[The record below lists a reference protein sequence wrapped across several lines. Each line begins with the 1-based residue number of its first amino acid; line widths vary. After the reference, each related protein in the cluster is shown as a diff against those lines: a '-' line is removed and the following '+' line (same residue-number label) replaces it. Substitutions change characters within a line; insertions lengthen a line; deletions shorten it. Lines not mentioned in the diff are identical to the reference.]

1 MSGDIDNHPEHCIAI
16 VGMAARFPGAK
27 NVDEYWHNLR
37 AGKECIRRLS
47 DHELR
52 HLNVNIADPSYVKA
66 RGIIEGVEYF
76 DAGFFGI
83 PPRQA
88 EILDPQQR
96 VWLECVYEALE
107 DSGFCCNTRE
117 DVVGV
122 FAGARESTYVLNNL
136 CIDRISQQELLEIS
150 DQDAHQIFLSNDRD
164 SIATRTS
171 YLFDFKGPS
180 VNVQS
185 ACSTSL
191 VAVAQACWSL
201 ANYQSDTC
209 VAGGVCVTLPQ
220 YRGYHYQE
228 GAIFSPDGHC
238 RVFDALAQGT
248 VFGDGVGVVVL
259 KRLGDAIRDG
269 DRVDAIIR
277 GWAVNNDGKE
287 KASFTAP
294 SVNGQAEVITTAQLM
309 ADVEPGQ
316 IGYVEAHGT
325 GTQVGDPIEVAGLT
339 KAFSRQS
346 TPLQYCGL
354 GSVKSNIG
362 HLDTAAGIAGLI
374 KTVLALKNKE
384 LPASLHY
391 KNCNQNIDFLNSP
404 FYVVDKLLR
413 WSDEEG
419 PRIAGVSSFG
429 VGGTNCHLVLEEGP
443 EIKPFLG
450 IDSRPVVVTFSAKN
464 EQALIDTKEKF
475 KQFLLNKD
483 PTQIVNIAF
492 TSCVRRRHHNWRFAI
507 ATKTWSDL
515 IDQMDTGKL
524 TESKF
529 LNVDGDLVENNSV
542 GFLFTGQGAQYPK
555 MGKELFDTEPIF
567 REAMQQCDQLLTP
580 YLGTSILEILYEE
593 DASAVHSNF
602 EDCAQPAI
610 FSLEYALTQLWRSW
624 GVEPSWVLGH
634 SLGEYVAACVSGI
647 FSLGDSLQIV
657 YERGRLMNALS
668 NRGKMLAVFTDYEG
682 VISEIGPY
690 APNVSVAA
698 LNAPQHIVI
707 SGPEDHVD
715 AIASNLSEQ
724 GIMYRELNTSLAF
737 HSPFIEP
744 IISDFKEVVGKISTH
759 HPHVDLVSTLTGD
772 LVDHTITTADYW
784 LEHSR
789 RTVRFTEAIS
799 RMFDLGC
806 RVFIEIGPDSVLT
819 RLGQDTL
826 RGKKVRLCPSMLK
839 NESNWM
845 RLSDTAAQHFT
856 AGVDIDWRA
865 FYGNRNCSP
874 MRLPNYPFQR
884 RRYWIDGKKS
894 EPKQSIQE
902 RNITDRYY
910 NPMLGHQL
918 QLPGSSEI
926 RFQSL
931 YSRLSPHYLKD
942 HRLFGRLVVPGA
954 SHGAML
960 AQAAKMVDP
969 ESVWVFRE
977 IIFMRPMYLGEDGG
991 RILQLVFS
999 PDSVDATNTMRLVSV
1014 SDEIA
1019 NAGKENWLQHVV
1031 GRCQA
1036 LPQPIGHKQR
1046 SAIDIKEIL
1055 DRSKQIITGKDFYD
1069 SVWGNSEGTGMV
1081 FRWIDKVWKGDG
1093 EALARTRM
1101 PAEAED
1107 KYYCHIHPGL
1117 IEAAFQVLHCC
1128 EAFETS
1134 ETIKSGGV
1142 IFVPFSIDELY
1153 CFPAKADTAQI
1164 WCYATLGKVEADSVK
1179 ADLYLIDTG
1188 GRLVA
1193 KIVGL
1198 CLRKLSRSNVSE
1210 HAEGGSTELES
1221 NSRRNIPERLTEK
1234 FGSVSE
1240 SLSEI
1245 LKKARDDE
1253 RRKLLHDYFKRQWK
1267 SISGYSGSKF
1277 DSDLCLI
1284 ETGFDSLMAVQIAN
1298 RIKTDLGVV
1307 LTLEKLLSDEPIAGH
1322 IEGLVGVIKNKNVL
1336 VDQ

>member
-52 HLNVNIADPSYVKA
+52 HLNVHITDPSYVKA

-107 DSGFCCNTRE
+107 DSGFCSNTRE

-443 EIKPFLG
+443 EMKPFLG

-464 EQALIDTKEKF
+464 EQALIDTNEKF

-483 PTQIVNIAF
+483 PTQIANIAF

-507 ATKTWSDL
+507 ATKTSSDL

-567 REAMQQCDQLLTP
+567 RQAMQQCDQLLTP
-580 YLGTSILEILYEE
+580 YLGTSMLEILYEE

-647 FSLGDSLQIV
+647 FSLRDSLQIV

-737 HSPFIEP
+737 HSPLIEP

-826 RGKKVRLCPSMLK
+826 RGKKVRLFPSMLK

-845 RLSDTAAQHFT
+845 SLSDTAAQLFT

-865 FYGNRNCSP
+865 FSGAALWWTRV
-874 MRLPNYPFQR
+874 RL
-884 RRYWIDGKKS
+884 I
-894 EPKQSIQE
+894 QS
-902 RNITDRYY
+902 
-910 NPMLGHQL
+910 
-918 QLPGSSEI
+918 S
-926 RFQSL
+926 F
-931 YSRLSPHYLKD
+931 
-942 HRLFGRLVVPGA
+942 
-954 SHGAML
+954 L
-960 AQAAKMVDP
+960 A
-969 ESVWVFRE
+969 
-977 IIFMRPMYLGEDGG
+977 
-991 RILQLVFS
+991 
-999 PDSVDATNTMRLVSV
+999 
-1014 SDEIA
+1014 
-1019 NAGKENWLQHVV
+1019 KEN
-1031 GRCQA
+1031 
-1036 LPQPIGHKQR
+1036 
-1046 SAIDIKEIL
+1046 
-1055 DRSKQIITGKDFYD
+1055 
-1069 SVWGNSEGTGMV
+1069 
-1081 FRWIDKVWKGDG
+1081 
-1093 EALARTRM
+1093 RT
-1101 PAEAED
+1101 
-1107 KYYCHIHPGL
+1107 
-1117 IEAAFQVLHCC
+1117 
-1128 EAFETS
+1128 S
-1134 ETIKSGGV
+1134 S
-1142 IFVPFSIDELY
+1142 
-1153 CFPAKADTAQI
+1153 
-1164 WCYATLGKVEADSVK
+1164 
-1179 ADLYLIDTG
+1179 
-1188 GRLVA
+1188 LV
-1193 KIVGL
+1193 
-1198 CLRKLSRSNVSE
+1198 
-1210 HAEGGSTELES
+1210 
-1221 NSRRNIPERLTEK
+1221 
-1234 FGSVSE
+1234 
-1240 SLSEI
+1240 
-1245 LKKARDDE
+1245 
-1253 RRKLLHDYFKRQWK
+1253 
-1267 SISGYSGSKF
+1267 
-1277 DSDLCLI
+1277 
-1284 ETGFDSLMAVQIAN
+1284 
-1298 RIKTDLGVV
+1298 
-1307 LTLEKLLSDEPIAGH
+1307 
-1322 IEGLVGVIKNKNVL
+1322 
-1336 VDQ
+1336 